1 MERVIQTLKRRLKR
15 YFVVNKT
22 KNWRDIIQQIVDNY
36 NKTPHSSHGLPPQ
49 DVTKDKIKEVYKKL
63 YPDLSLKTVCK
74 LKVGDKVRTIIDKEI
89 FEKGYTQSWSDEIY
103 IIREIRQQAGVC
115 WYILEDHQKRKINKI
130 YYYYQLNLVARNV
143 RKYAKPKSNSYQFG
157 DVRDSE

>member
-1 MERVIQTLKRRLKR
+1 M
-15 YFVVNKT
+15 
-22 KNWRDIIQQIVDNY
+22 DNY
-36 NKTPHSSHGLPPQ
+36 NKTPHRSHGLPPQ

-103 IIREIRQQAGVC
+103 IIREIRQQGGVC
-115 WYILEDHQKRKINKI
+115 WYILEDHEKRKINKI
-130 YYYYQLNLVARNV
+130 YYYHQLNLVARNA
-143 RKYAKPKSNSYQFG
+143 RKYSKPKSNSYQFG